1 MNKCLLIIVLWI
13 MLSLSCAENTAR
25 RQQDVP
31 QPTPTPGM
39 FPDLNEAEM
48 KRLDERLPKD
58 ARDIF
63 EASKTLELVETTDTC
78 GYGGYD
84 PTIKK
89 FEGCDVQ
96 RRAFITDSSIKRKLL
111 NSIFSAAATSSSGNA
126 CWAGVHGLRA
136 ESEGKI
142 VEMLICF
149 ECENFQG
156 TSSQSTRSFG
166 GGFSPA
172 PKPLIESLLK
182 QR

>member
-1 MNKCLLIIVLWI
+1 MNKCLLIIILWS
-13 MLSLSCAENTAR
+13 MLSLSCAENTTR
-25 RQQDVP
+25 RHQEVP
-31 QPTPTPGM
+31 QPPTPGT

-58 ARDIF
+58 ARDIL
-63 EASKTLELVETTDTC
+63 ESSKTLELVETTDTC

-84 PTIKK
+84 PPIKK
-89 FEGCDVQ
+89 FKGCDV
-96 RRAFITDSSIKRKLL
+96 RRRTLITDSSIKRKLL
-111 NSIFSAAATSSSGNA
+111 NSVFSAAATSSSGNA

-149 ECENFQG
+149 ECENFRG
-156 TSSQSTRSFG
+156 ATSQSTRSFG

-172 PKPLIESLLK
+172 PW
-182 QR
+182 QARRR